1 MLSIGDFARLGQVS
15 PRTLRHYDEL
25 GILRPDRV
33 EPESGY
39 RFYGV
44 AQLERLHRVVAL
56 RDLGF
61 GLEQIGELLE
71 HDPPLEQLVATLRAR
86 RSEIEQSV
94 SEEQARLRRVEAH
107 LRALEAE
114 DPVPSRDIVLKST
127 QPLRIAEIAELAPG
141 FGSENLGPVFMRVL
155 PEVFAHLEATDAEPG
170 IMVAWYEELSD
181 DGTVVLHAG
190 FEIDDQAVAGAG
202 RVRIVD
208 LPVVEVASVVHRG
221 AMDNVVPVYEA
232 LVRWIEDSG
241 YRLDG
246 RSREL
251 YHDWHPDDHAR
262 SVTELQMP
270 VALAP

>member
-25 GILRPDRV
+25 GLLRPERV
-33 EPESGY
+33 DADSGY

-61 GLEQIGELLE
+61 SLEQIGELLE
-71 HDPPLEQLVATLRAR
+71 DDPPLEQLVVMLRAR
-86 RSEIEQSV
+86 QTEIEHRV

-114 DPVPSRDIVLKST
+114 DPVPARDIVLKST
-127 QPLRIAEIAELAPG
+127 QPLRIAEIAATAPG
-141 FGSENLGPVFMRVL
+141 FGPENLGPVFGRVV
-155 PEVFAHLEATDAEPG
+155 PEVFAHMESSDAQPG
-170 IMVAWYEELSD
+170 IMVAWYEELSE

-190 FEIDDQAVAGAG
+190 FDIGDQVVDGAG

-208 LPVVEVASVVHRG
+208 LPVVDVASVVHRG
-221 AMDNVVPVYEA
+221 SMDNVVPVYEA

-251 YHDWHPDDHAR
+251 YHEWHLDDPAR

-270 VALAP
+270 VAPAT

>member
-25 GILRPDRV
+25 GILRPDHV
-33 EPESGY
+33 DPGSGY
-39 RFYGV
+39 RFYAV

-61 GLEQIGELLE
+61 SLEQIGELVE
-71 HDPPLEQLVATLRAR
+71 DEPPLEQLLEMLRAR
-86 RSEIEQSV
+86 RTEIEQRV
-94 SEEQARLRRVEAH
+94 TDEHARLRRVEAQ
-107 LRALEAE
+107 LRALEA
-114 DPVPSRDIVLKST
+114 PGSVPSRDIVLKST
-127 QPLRIAEIAELAPG
+127 QPLRIAEIADTAPG
-141 FGSENLGPVFMRVL
+141 FGPDNLGPVFMRVL
-155 PEVFAHLEATDAEPG
+155 PEVAAHLETARARPG
-170 IMVAWYEELSD
+170 ITVAWYEELSD

-190 FEIDDQAVAGAG
+190 FDIGDQAVVATG

-221 AMDNVVPVYEA
+221 PMDTVVAVYAA

-251 YHDWHPDDHAR
+251 YHEWHPDDPAR

>member
-61 GLEQIGELLE
+61 SLEQVGELLE
-71 HDPPLEQLVATLRAR
+71 DDPPLEELIATLRSR
-86 RSEIEQSV
+86 RREIERRV
-94 SEEQARLRRVEAH
+94 SEELARLRRVEAH
-107 LRALEAE
+107 LRALEAG
-114 DPVPSRDIVLKST
+114 DAIPSRDIVLKPT
-127 QPLRIAEIAELAPG
+127 QPLRIAELSDTAPG
-141 FGSENLGPVFMRVL
+141 FGSENLGPVFTRVI
-155 PEVFAHLEATDAEPG
+155 PWVSAYLETVDARPG
-170 IMVAWYEELSD
+170 IMVAWYEEPSD

-190 FEIDDQAVAGAG
+190 FEIGDQTVDGAG
-202 RVRIVD
+202 RVRVVE

-221 AMDNVVPVYEA
+221 SMDNVVPVYEA

-251 YHDWHPDDHAR
+251 YHEWHPDDHAR

-270 VALAP
+270 VALAT